1 MNEFLSYLVKSSL
14 CTGVFYGLYYL
25 LLRKNTFFTLNR
37 IYLLLTLLLSLVI
50 PIINISLSTES
61 ISANSIYNNDYI
73 QGIVVYA
80 NAPAHTLQLS
90 ELNYNSLAMLIF
102 ILFSSIFITV
112 YLYSVIRINLLKIK
126 AVHAE
131 HDSTDLYIINKE
143 IPAFSF
149 IKSIFVSKSIYESK
163 DFCEI
168 FKHEKIHIDN
178 YHSLDLLFVSII
190 KSILWLNPFIYLY
203 EKALRENHEF
213 TADNLIINQGVRKED
228 YKKLMLSATIKNLF
242 AAPVNSFS
250 MSMIKKRFKML
261 NKNNSRKSEYIRYL
275 MFIPLSAI
283 LFFAF
288 ACNNKQNNPVSAD
301 DKYAKYTEYCY
312 FDDNGKIIPWTGYD
326 DDNGKIVPRT
336 KTIRRYL
343 ENYDLLSKIQ
353 DIRDLPPEAVNAG
366 IDCAAINVRKIT
378 DKDGNVIYIKA
389 INGKIAGGEWKSK
402 VGYGFDEKAEEIV
415 RNLGK
420 CTLIE
425 NPNGIRAYEHSI
437 LRVQFGSINKWRA
450 LEDPVIKK
458 RLLATNSKDSTSMPF
473 NTTKVNVLLDFVR
486 KNIKYPESCI
496 KNNVSGQVWVAFTL
510 NKNGKLKDVK
520 IDKGIN
526 EDMDAEV
533 LRVVNSF
540 NNSGLDMGCSNDS
553 RTIVPIEFR
562 LK

>member
-37 IYLLLTLLLSLVI
+37 VYLLLTLLLSLVI

-61 ISANSIYNNDYI
+61 ISDNSIYNNNYI

-102 ILFSSIFITV
+102 IIFSSIFIAV
-112 YLYSVIRINLLKIK
+112 YIYSVIRINLLKIK
-126 AVHAE
+126 AVHAQ
-131 HDSTDLYIINKE
+131 HDSTNLYIINKE

-149 IKSIFVSKSIYESK
+149 IKSIFVSKSIYQSK

-228 YKKLMLSATIKNLF
+228 YKKLMLSATLKNLF

-261 NKNNSRKSEYIRYL
+261 NKNNSRKSEYIKYL

-288 ACNNKQNNPVSAD
+288 ACNKQNNPVSAD
-301 DKYAKYTEYCY
+301 DKYAKYEYSCC
-312 FDDNGKIIPWTGYD
+312 FDENGKIIPIDSAKRYLPDFSSFYNKLQDVRDIPAEAVKAGITNAVINLKTVRD
-326 DDNGKIVPRT
+326 PNGK
-336 KTIRRYL
+336 L
-343 ENYDLLSKIQ
+343 
-353 DIRDLPPEAVNAG
+353 
-366 IDCAAINVRKIT
+366 
-378 DKDGNVIYIKA
+378 IYIKA
-389 INGKIAGGEWKSK
+389 INGKVVEGEWKSK
-402 VGYGFDEKAEEIV
+402 LGYGLEEKAISLV
-415 RNLGK
+415 RGYGDFK
-420 CTLIE
+420 KVE
-425 NPNGIRAYEHSI
+425 NPTGTAAYEHDI
-437 LRVQFGSINKWRA
+437 IRVQFGDVNVWKAKEEPTLSITNQKG
-450 LEDPVIKK
+450 KK
-458 RLLATNSKDSTSMPF
+458 GDNSYNEMG
-473 NTTKVNVLLDFVR
+473 KVNTDAMMRFVG
-486 KNIKYPESCI
+486 KNIKYPESGI
-496 KNNVSGQVWVAFTL
+496 KSNISGTVYVTFKIT
-510 NKNGKLKDVK
+510 NKGKIKDIK
-520 IDKGIN
+520 ISEGIN
-526 EDMDAEV
+526 KDFDNEV
-533 LRVVNSF
+533 LRVVNMF
-540 NNSGLDMGCSNDS
+540 NTSGIDFGTGDDFEVKL
-553 RTIVPIEFR
+553 PIRFK
-562 LK
+562 LQ